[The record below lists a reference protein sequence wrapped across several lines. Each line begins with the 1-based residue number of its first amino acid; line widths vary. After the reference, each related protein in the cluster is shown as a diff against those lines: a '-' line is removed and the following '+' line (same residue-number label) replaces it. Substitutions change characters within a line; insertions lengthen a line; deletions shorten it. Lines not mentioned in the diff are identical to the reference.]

1 MSAIKNY
8 MFDVGEYA
16 ATNGIKA
23 AMSKFI
29 ETEDNVKSCIIFSF
43 AFDGDWEEFIAEGN
57 WEPPA
62 VH

>member
-16 ATNGIKA
+16 ASNGIKA
-23 AMSKFI
+23 AMTKYF
-29 ETEDNVKSCIIFSF
+29 ETEENVKSCVLFSF
-43 AFDGDWEEFIAEGN
+43 AFDGDWDTFVADGN
-57 WEPPA
+57 WEPPT